1 VTNDLRSGVS
11 ELVIDARVLAYRV
24 AVGVSD
30 IAESQPLDERLLHAT
45 TLVAPSCEFLRAHR
59 ILRSLGSAG
68 KLSPSEV
75 VRLSMLVC
83 ESGVELR
90 PLWPWDI
97 PRVAS
102 LTCHPSDAWC
112 VALAESLG
120 VPFVTL
126 NPRLRDIGAT
136 CPVEVF

>member
-1 VTNDLRSGVS
+1 MT
-11 ELVIDARVLAYRV
+11 ELVVDARVLAYRV
-24 AVGVSD
+24 AVGASE
-30 IAESQPLDERLLHAT
+30 IAESQELDSRLLHAT

-59 ILRSLGSAG
+59 ILRSLGNAG
-68 KLSPSEV
+68 KLSPSDV

-102 LTCHPSDAWC
+102 LDCHPSDAWC
-112 VALAESLG
+112 IALAESLG
-120 VPFVTL
+120 VAFVTL
-126 NPRLRDIGAT
+126 NPLLDRVGAT
-136 CPVEVF
+136 CLVEIF